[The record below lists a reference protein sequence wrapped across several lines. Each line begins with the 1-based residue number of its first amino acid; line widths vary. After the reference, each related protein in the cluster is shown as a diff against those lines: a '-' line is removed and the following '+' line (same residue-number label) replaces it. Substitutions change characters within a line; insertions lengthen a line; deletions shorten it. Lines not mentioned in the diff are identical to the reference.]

1 MCLFKIKMKLDSVNF
16 YFVMNQPKLTRFAF
30 ITEFTL
36 IEDNYPLPSV
46 EVGYRKFSLSEIPIT
61 IIFEKVTMEV
71 LFCLIFD
78 NCFNGLCVI

>member
-1 MCLFKIKMKLDSVNF
+1 MKLDSVNF
-16 YFVMNQPKLTRFAF
+16 YFVANQPKLTRFAL

-46 EVGYRKFSLSEIPIT
+46 EVGYRKLSLSEIPKT
-61 IIFEKVTMEV
+61 IIFEKVTIEV

-78 NCFNGLCVI
+78 NCVNRLCVI